1 MLRQSGE
8 LDPAGNCITSTDR
21 GTMTEKID
29 IKNLTLPALEQFL
42 QGQGKERFR
51 ALQVFK
57 WIYQKDAGSFDEM
70 TNISKDLRR
79 ELSET
84 ACISNLAPEAVE
96 QGNDGTR
103 KYLFNLADGQG
114 VEAVLIPIEGRNT
127 LCISSQVGCAMA
139 CEFCLTGTFKL
150 TRNLTTAEIVNQI
163 MAVRRD
169 LVLNPPAL
177 TAAAA
182 ITGGLYDDGDEG
194 DDESIESPAAIR
206 NIVMM
211 GMGEPLH
218 NLDNVIPAIQ
228 IMIDGNGLQLSN
240 RRVTVSTCGLVPE
253 MARLGR
259 EVPNVNLAVSL
270 NATTDE
276 LRNRIMP
283 VNRRYPLKELLKA
296 CREFPLP
303 GRRKVTFEYVMLGG
317 VNDSLEDAK
326 RLLRLISDIPNKV
339 NLIPFNEHEGCGF
352 RAPTRAAIDAFHK
365 FLIDRHVTV
374 ITRDSRGG
382 DISAACGQLKGR
394 LEKK

>member
-1 MLRQSGE
+1 
-8 LDPAGNCITSTDR
+8 
-21 GTMTEKID
+21 MTEKTD
-29 IKNLTLPALEQFL
+29 LKNLTLPALEQFL

-57 WIYQKDAGSFDEM
+57 WIYQQDVVTFDEM
-70 TNISKDLRR
+70 TNISKTLRT
-79 ELSET
+79 ELGET
-84 ACISNLAPEAVE
+84 ACISNLETEAVE
-96 QGNDGTR
+96 EGSDGTR
-103 KYLFNLADGQG
+103 KYLFTLDDGHA
-114 VEAVLIPIEGRNT
+114 VESVLIPIEGRNT

-163 MAVRRD
+163 MAVKRD
-169 LVLNPPAL
+169 LARNPPSL
-177 TAAAA
+177 SVEQSNFDDEDES
-182 ITGGLYDDGDEG
+182 DDGQPA
-194 DDESIESPAAIR
+194 SPAAIR
-206 NIVMM
+206 NVVLM

-259 EVPNVNLAVSL
+259 EIPNVNLAVSL

-276 LRNRIMP
+276 LRDRIMP
-283 VNRRYPLKELLKA
+283 VNRRYPINSLLQA

-303 GRRKVTFEYVMLGG
+303 GRRKVTFEYVMMGG
-317 VNDSLEDAK
+317 VNDSLDDAK

-339 NLIPFNEHEGCGF
+339 NLIPFNEHEGCEF

-382 DISAACGQLKGR
+382 DISAACGQLKVK
-394 LEKK
+394 LEKQK

>member
-1 MLRQSGE
+1 MT
-8 LDPAGNCITSTDR
+8 PKTDL
-21 GTMTEKID
+21 
-29 IKNLTLPALEQFL
+29 KNLTLPALEQFL

-57 WIYQKDAGSFDEM
+57 WIYQKDARAFEEM
-70 TNISKDLRR
+70 TNISKDLRA
-79 ELSET
+79 ELAET
-84 ACISNLAPEAVE
+84 AVISNLEPEAVE
-96 QGNDGTR
+96 QGSDGTR
-103 KYLFNLADGQG
+103 KYLFNLGDGNA
-114 VEAVLIPIEGRNT
+114 VESVLIPIEGRNT

-163 MAVRRD
+163 MAVKRD
-169 LVLNPPAL
+169 LATNPPTLSAH
-177 TAAAA
+177 AADVS
-182 ITGGLYDDGDEG
+182 GLFDDGD
-194 DDESIESPAAIR
+194 DSVDELPDSPAAIR

-253 MARLGR
+253 MRRLGR

-276 LRNRIMP
+276 LRDRIMP
-283 VNRRYPLKELLKA
+283 VNRRYPLKELLRA

-352 RAPTRAAIDAFHK
+352 KAPTRAAIDAFHK

-374 ITRDSRGG
+374 ITRDSRGS

-394 LEKK
+394 LGNNP

>member
-1 MLRQSGE
+1 MIE
-8 LDPAGNCITSTDR
+8 KTDL
-21 GTMTEKID
+21 
-29 IKNLTLPALEQFL
+29 KNLTQAALETFL
-42 QGQGKERFR
+42 LGQGKERFR
-51 ALQVFK
+51 ATQVFK
-57 WIYQKDAGSFDEM
+57 WIYQQDACSFDEM
-70 TNISKDLRR
+70 TNISKELRR
-79 ELSET
+79 EL
-84 ACISNLAPEAVE
+84 ADRAYISNFVPEAIE
-96 QGNDGTR
+96 RGNDGTR
-103 KYLFNLADGQG
+103 KYLFNLGDGHA
-114 VEAVLIPIEGRNT
+114 VESVLIPIEGRNT
-127 LCISSQVGCAMA
+127 VCISSQVGCAMA

-163 MAVRRD
+163 MAIRRD
-169 LVLNPPAL
+169 VRDS
-177 TAAAA
+177 
-182 ITGGLYDDGDEG
+182 GE
-194 DDESIESPAAIR
+194 EIR

-253 MARLGR
+253 MERLGR
-259 EVPNVNLAVSL
+259 EIPNVNLAVSL

-283 VNRRYPLKELLKA
+283 VNRSYPLKELLRA

-317 VNDSLEDAK
+317 VNDSIDDAK

-339 NLIPFNEHEGCGF
+339 NLIPFNEHEGCDF
-352 RAPTRAAIDAFHK
+352 KAPTQAAIDAFHSY
-365 FLIDRHVTV
+365 LIDRHVTV

-382 DISAACGQLKGR
+382 DISAACGQLKGK
-394 LEKK
+394 LEKQLKSEGQVD

>member
-1 MLRQSGE
+1 M
-8 LDPAGNCITSTDR
+8 TTKTDL
-21 GTMTEKID
+21 
-29 IKNLTLPALEQFL
+29 KNFTLPALEQFL
-42 QGQGKERFR
+42 KGQGKERFR
-51 ALQVFK
+51 ATQIFK
-57 WIYQKDAGSFDEM
+57 WMFQHDAHTFEEM
-70 TNISKDLRR
+70 TNISKDLRK
-79 ELSET
+79 ELAET
-84 ACISNLAPEAVE
+84 ACISNLEPEAIE
-96 QGNDGTR
+96 EGSDGTR
-103 KYLFNLADGQG
+103 KYLFNLGDGNG

-127 LCISSQVGCAMA
+127 LCISSQAGCAMG

-163 MAVRRD
+163 LAVKRD
-169 LVLNPPAL
+169 LVRNPPVVFSDGV
-177 TAAAA
+177 
-182 ITGGLYDDGDEG
+182 GGIADLIDSEES
-194 DDESIESPAAIR
+194 DDENPQSPAAIR

-253 MARLGR
+253 MERLGH
-259 EVPNVNLAVSL
+259 EIPNVNLAVSL

-276 LRNRIMP
+276 LRDRIMP
-283 VNRRYPLKELLKA
+283 VNRRYPLKTLLDA
-296 CREFPLP
+296 CRKFPLP
-303 GRRKVTFEYVMLGG
+303 GRRKITFEYVMIGG
-317 VNDSLEDAK
+317 MNDTLEDAK

-352 RAPTRAAIDAFHK
+352 KAPTQTAIDVFHK
-365 FLIDRHVTV
+365 YLIDRNVTV

-394 LEKK
+394 LQEPLRMPKV

>member
-1 MLRQSGE
+1 M
-8 LDPAGNCITSTDR
+8 STKTDL
-21 GTMTEKID
+21 
-29 IKNLTLPALEQFL
+29 KNLTLPALEQFL

-57 WIYQKDAGSFDEM
+57 WIYQQDAHSFEEM
-70 TNISKDLRR
+70 TNISKALRA
-79 ELSET
+79 ELAET
-84 ACISNLAPEAVE
+84 AFISNLEPEAVE
-96 QGNDGTR
+96 EGSDGTR
-103 KYLFNLADGQG
+103 KYLFTLGDGHA
-114 VEAVLIPIEGRNT
+114 VESVLIPIEGRNT

-163 MAVRRD
+163 MAVKRD
-169 LVLNPPAL
+169 LVRNPPAL
-177 TAAAA
+177 SVAESVS
-182 ITGGLYDDGDEG
+182 IGIIDDGDES
-194 DDESIESPAAIR
+194 DDDSTASPAAIR
-206 NIVMM
+206 NVVLM

-253 MARLGR
+253 MGRLGR
-259 EVPNVNLAVSL
+259 EIPNVNLAVSL

-283 VNRRYPLKELLKA
+283 VNRSYPLKELMKA

-326 RLLRLISDIPNKV
+326 RMLKLISDIPNKV
-339 NLIPFNEHEGCGF
+339 NLIPFNEHEGCDF
-352 RAPTRAAIDAFHK
+352 KAPTRAAIDAFHK
-365 FLIDRHVTV
+365 YLIDRHVTV

-382 DISAACGQLKGR
+382 DISAACGQLKGK
-394 LEKK
+394 LEKHRNA

>member
-1 MLRQSGE
+1 MT
-8 LDPAGNCITSTDR
+8 PAITKTDL
-21 GTMTEKID
+21 
-29 IKNLTLPALEQFL
+29 KNLTLPALEEFL
-42 QGQGKERFR
+42 QGKGKERFR
-51 ALQVFK
+51 ATQIFK
-57 WIYQKDAGSFDEM
+57 WIFQHDAHSFEEM
-70 TNISKDLRR
+70 TNISKTLRA
-79 ELSET
+79 ELAET
-84 ACISNLAPEAVE
+84 ACISNLEPEAVE
-96 QGNDGTR
+96 EGGDGTR
-103 KYLFNLADGQG
+103 KYLFTLSDGNG

-127 LCISSQVGCAMA
+127 LCISSQAGCAMG

-163 MAVRRD
+163 MAVKRD
-169 LVLNPPAL
+169 LIRNPPTL
-177 TAAAA
+177 TSD
-182 ITGGLYDDGDEG
+182 GGEVRGIFDDSEDGDDGPPP
-194 DDESIESPAAIR
+194 SPADIR

-218 NLDNVIPAIQ
+218 NLDNVIPAIR

-253 MARLGR
+253 MERLGR
-259 EVPNVNLAVSL
+259 EIPNVNLAVSL

-283 VNRRYPLKELLKA
+283 INRRYPLKDLLRA
-296 CREFPLP
+296 CKEFPLP

-317 VNDSLEDAK
+317 MNDTLDDAK

-352 RAPTRAAIDAFHK
+352 KSPTRAAIDAFHK
-365 FLIDRHVTV
+365 YLIDRHVTV

-394 LEKK
+394 LKHK

>member
-1 MLRQSGE
+1 
-8 LDPAGNCITSTDR
+8 
-21 GTMTEKID
+21 MTEKTD
-29 IKNLTLPALEQFL
+29 LKNLTLPALEQFL

-57 WIYQKDAGSFDEM
+57 WIYQQDAHSFEEM
-70 TNISKDLRR
+70 TNISKALRK
-79 ELSET
+79 ELAET
-84 ACISNLAPEAVE
+84 AFISNLEPEAVE
-96 QGNDGTR
+96 EGSDGTR
-103 KYLFNLADGQG
+103 KYLFNLGDGNA
-114 VEAVLIPIEGRNT
+114 VESVLIPIEGRNT

-163 MAVRRD
+163 MAVKRD
-169 LVLNPPAL
+169 LVRNPPAL
-177 TAAAA
+177 PA
-182 ITGGLYDDGDEG
+182 DDGVR
-194 DDESIESPAAIR
+194 SRNSLMMVTTVMTSSPESPAAIR

-259 EVPNVNLAVSL
+259 EIPNVNLAVSL

-283 VNRRYPLKELLKA
+283 VNRSYPLKELLKA
-296 CREFPLP
+296 CKEFPLP

-317 VNDSLEDAK
+317 
-326 RLLRLISDIPNKV
+326 
-339 NLIPFNEHEGCGF
+339 
-352 RAPTRAAIDAFHK
+352 
-365 FLIDRHVTV
+365 
-374 ITRDSRGG
+374 
-382 DISAACGQLKGR
+382 
-394 LEKK
+394 

>member
-1 MLRQSGE
+1 
-8 LDPAGNCITSTDR
+8 
-21 GTMTEKID
+21 
-29 IKNLTLPALEQFL
+29 
-42 QGQGKERFR
+42 
-51 ALQVFK
+51 
-57 WIYQKDAGSFDEM
+57 
-70 TNISKDLRR
+70 
-79 ELSET
+79 
-84 ACISNLAPEAVE
+84 
-96 QGNDGTR
+96 
-103 KYLFNLADGQG
+103 
-114 VEAVLIPIEGRNT
+114 VLIPIEGRNT
-127 LCISSQVGCAMA
+127 LCISSQVGCAMG

-163 MAVRRD
+163 MAVKRD
-169 LVLNPPAL
+169 LAQNPPTLSAD
-177 TAAAA
+177 
-182 ITGGLYDDGDEG
+182 TGETREIFDDSDDV
-194 DDESIESPAAIR
+194 DDELPESPAAIR

-218 NLDNVIPAIQ
+218 NLDYVIPAIR

-259 EVPNVNLAVSL
+259 EIPNVNLAVSL

-276 LRNRIMP
+276 LRDRIMP

-352 RAPTRAAIDAFHK
+352 KAPTRAAIDAFHK
-365 FLIDRHVTV
+365 YLIDRHVTV

-394 LEKK
+394 LGK

>member
-1 MLRQSGE
+1 MTR
-8 LDPAGNCITSTDR
+8 TDL
-21 GTMTEKID
+21 
-29 IKNLTLPALEQFL
+29 KNLTLPSLEKFL

-51 ALQVFK
+51 ATQIFK
-57 WIYQKDAGSFDEM
+57 WIFQKDARSFEEM

-79 ELSET
+79 ELAET
-84 ACISNLAPEAVE
+84 ACISNIEPEAVE
-96 QGNDGTR
+96 QGSDGTR
-103 KYLFNLADGQG
+103 KYLFSLADGQG

-163 MAVRRD
+163 MAVKRD
-169 LVLNPPAL
+169 LAVNPPAL
-177 TAAAA
+177 SAVAADAPG
-182 ITGGLYDDGDEG
+182 TMDDGDDG
-194 DDESIESPAAIR
+194 DDDNSPPSPADIR
-206 NIVMM
+206 NIVLM

-253 MARLGR
+253 MERLGR
-259 EVPNVNLAVSL
+259 ELPNVNLAVSL

-283 VNRRYPLKELLKA
+283 VNRRYPLKELLRA

-303 GRRKVTFEYVMLGG
+303 GRRKVTFEYVLLGG

-352 RAPTRAAIDAFHK
+352 KAPTRAAIDAFHK
-365 FLIDRHVTV
+365 YLIDRHVTV

-394 LEKK
+394 LQK